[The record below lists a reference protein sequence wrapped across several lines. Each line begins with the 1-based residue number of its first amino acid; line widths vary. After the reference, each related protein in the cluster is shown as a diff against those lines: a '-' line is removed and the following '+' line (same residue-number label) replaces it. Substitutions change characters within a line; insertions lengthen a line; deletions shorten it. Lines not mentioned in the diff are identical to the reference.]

1 MLELGHDNEADN
13 DQQKPRADLAEVDD
27 FPAISLVRVVPGA
40 KKRSDIFGDPDEE
53 PDQKISEGSRE
64 IVQILMLFLS
74 HN

>member
-1 MLELGHDNEADN
+1 
-13 DQQKPRADLAEVDD
+13 VDD